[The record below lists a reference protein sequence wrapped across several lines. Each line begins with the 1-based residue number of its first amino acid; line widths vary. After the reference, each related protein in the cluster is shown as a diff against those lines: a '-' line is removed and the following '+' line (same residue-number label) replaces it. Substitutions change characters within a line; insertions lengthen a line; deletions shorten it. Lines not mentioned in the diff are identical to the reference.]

1 MLQGSSFNLPYDY
14 ICKAICKAI
23 YARLKRSTARLSC
36 SYSTARHVLDKL
48 DSSTATRQLDR
59 TRKNSTELDRTRQN
73 STLRRMESAST
84 GSTGTRQELDRHQAR
99 QARPR
104 QPLDSASGRRA
115 RGASPR
121 RTAQQSR
128 RQLSTARAAR
138 HEDRRIVAGF
148 TSDAMYFVGRR
159 RSISEHDALGSG
171 YDCANTD

>member
-59 TRKNSTELDRTRQN
+59 TRKNSTELN
-73 STLRRMESAST
+73 ALRRMESRVSLDRLDRN
-84 GSTGTRQELDRHQAR
+84 STGTRQACHQAR

-104 QPLDSASGRRA
+104 QPLNSASGRRA

-128 RQLSTARAAR
+128 RQRSTARGPLVTKIDDSR
-138 HEDRRIVAGF
+138 WIHIRR
-148 TSDAMYFVGRR
+148 MYFVGRR